1 MWVFGY
7 GSLMWK
13 VDFPY
18 IEKIIGYIKNYERR
32 FYQFS
37 TDHRG
42 TPENPGRVV
51 TLIPASE
58 QSMVYGIAYRI
69 KDCDVANVVKHLD
82 YREKG
87 GYERKTVKFYPKDTS
102 VEPFDMTIYL
112 AAHDNPNYAGHAE
125 LDDIAEQVVKSIGPS
140 GPNIDYVCNLAK
152 IMREVVPEA
161 KDDHLFEL
169 ESKVIKLLK
178 LNDQFKDW
186 LDRCDKA

>member
-18 IEKIIGYIKNYERR
+18 SNKIIGYIKGYERR
-32 FYQFS
+32 FYQLS

-51 TLIPASE
+51 TLIPS
-58 QSMVYGIAYRI
+58 SKDTKVYGIAYQI
-69 KDCDVANVVKHLD
+69 DQADVEFVVKHLD

-87 GYERKTVKFYPKDTS
+87 GYERKTVTFYPKDDS
-102 VEPFDMTIYL
+102 VPPFDLTIYL
-112 AAHDNPNYAGHAE
+112 ASTDNPNYAGHAE
-125 LDDIAEQVVKSIGPS
+125 LDDIALQVVQSIGPS

-169 ESKVIKLLK
+169 EEKVIQLLK
-178 LNDQFKDW
+178 HSQCYKDKIEG
-186 LDRCDKA
+186 L